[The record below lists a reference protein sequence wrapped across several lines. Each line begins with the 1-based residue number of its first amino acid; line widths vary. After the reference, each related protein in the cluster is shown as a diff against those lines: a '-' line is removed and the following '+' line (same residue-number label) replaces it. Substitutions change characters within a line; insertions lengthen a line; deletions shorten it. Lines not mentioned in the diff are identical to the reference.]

1 MKNTND
7 YIFWEWGEEVP
18 ETDEDKE
25 QEDDDGCQ
33 HKS

>member
-7 YIFWEWGEEVP
+7 YIFWDWGEEVP

-25 QEDDDGCQ
+25 IEEDEE
-33 HKS
+33 